1 MQAYVTAD
9 YSSEGIATIAFFHPA
24 QNSIPS
30 AFLKRLA
37 ITISEA
43 GEEERTKVIITLALQ
58 LVGNTINRNI
68 HEPIA
73 KFKA

>member
-9 YSSEGIATIAFFHPA
+9 YSSEGIATITFFHPA
-24 QNSIPS
+24 QNSIPI
-30 AFLKRLA
+30 AVLKRLA

-43 GEEERTKVIITLALQ
+43 ERTKVIITLALQ
-58 LVGNTINRNI
+58 LVGNTINRN
-68 HEPIA
+68 EPSA